1 MQILSIRPE
10 PPGAGSTV
18 ARFDL
23 ELSDQ
28 LRMFGLRLVRKP
40 DGLRAIYAP
49 NSGGARVVTFG
60 ATLVQEIAN
69 AAEAAIK
76 GLSPHDHNP
85 A

>member
-10 PPGAGSTV
+10 PPGAGSVV

-28 LRMFGLRLVRKP
+28 LRMFGLRLVKKP
-40 DGLRAIYAP
+40 DGHRAIYAP
-49 NSGGARVVTFG
+49 NSGGVRVVTFG

-69 AAEAAIK
+69 AAEAAIR
-76 GLSPHDHNP
+76 GLLPHDRTE